1 MSING
6 GFRYR
11 YMGVER
17 DLVINRVKI
26 RSDPFIYISEVDF
39 KVQLKVPVQLVG
51 ERKSNEN

>member
-1 MSING
+1 M
-6 GFRYR
+6 
-11 YMGVER
+11 VECGTGIWGWR

>member
-6 GFRYR
+6 GMRYR

-51 ERKSNEN
+51 ER